1 MSQKK
6 IINIIGIGARTTIS
20 ATAPLTASAVRAGIN
35 CFAEHPYMIDKV
47 GEPMIVAMDNELSEE
62 LLGIERFLQ
71 LATHAAQEALTP
83 LNPSN
88 QSIPNIT
95 LIIGLPAK
103 RFGLPAHLATE
114 IAQQL
119 PNKIAGKW
127 TFEQIKTIAGG
138 HASALLAIEQA
149 IQIIQQNPAQLCLIG
164 GVDSYLQP
172 ETLEWLD
179 YNEHLHSTANRYGF
193 IPGEAAGFCL
203 LASQQTVHQLSLKPL
218 AQILAVASTQ
228 EKNCINTDTVC
239 IGEGLSAAFTNVFQT
254 LKPTNRQIEQIYCDL
269 NGERYRADEYGF
281 SVLRT
286 REFFIE
292 PGKFIA
298 PADCWGDVG
307 AATGALLINLITTA
321 AKGYAQGELSL
332 LWTSSESGE
341 RSAALLQAAPLIKE

>member
-1 MSQKK
+1 MSSNE
-6 IINIIGIGARTTIS
+6 IINIIGIGARTTIG

-35 CFAEHPYMIDKV
+35 CFAEHPYMIDKI

-71 LATHAAQEALTP
+71 LATPAAQEALTP
-83 LNPSN
+83 LKQSN
-88 QSIPNIT
+88 PNIT
-95 LIIGLPAK
+95 LIIGLPPK
-103 RFGLPAHLATE
+103 RIGLPAHLATE

-119 PNKIAGKW
+119 PNKIKC
-127 TFEQIKTIAGG
+127 TFDQIKTIAGG

-179 YNEHLHSTANRYGF
+179 YNQHLHSTANRYGF

-239 IGEGLSAAFTNVFQT
+239 IGEGLSAAFSNVFQT
-254 LKPTNRQIEQIYCDL
+254 LKPSNRQIEQIFCDL

-286 REFFIE
+286 REFFVD
-292 PGKFIA
+292 PGKFMA

-321 AKGYAQGELSL
+321 AAKGYAQGELSL
-332 LWTSSESGE
+332 LWASSESGE
-341 RSAALLQAAPLIKE
+341 RSAALLQAQPLIKE